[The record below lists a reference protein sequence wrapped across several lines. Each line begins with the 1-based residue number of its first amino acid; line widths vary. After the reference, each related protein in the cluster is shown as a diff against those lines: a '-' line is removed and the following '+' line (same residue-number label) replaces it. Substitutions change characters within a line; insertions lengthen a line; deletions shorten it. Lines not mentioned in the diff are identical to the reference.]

1 MLACDELTGSLDGAV
16 TRCSSGR
23 WSEIAPDDV
32 VMVMT
37 AAAAA
42 VAVSYTEA
50 TVKPA
55 VALKSSA
62 FYLLASFNAVRLA

>member
-1 MLACDELTGSLDGAV
+1 MLACDELTGSLDGTV
-16 TRCSSGR
+16 TRRSSGL

-37 AAAAA
+37 AAAAI
-42 VAVSYTEA
+42 AVSYTEA

-62 FYLLASFNAVRLA
+62 FYLLVSFNAVWLA